1 MNDGNHIIQKKEDWE
16 KIFEGLTTF
25 MKDHSINI
33 VLFKGG
39 LGAGKTSAIKIFASF
54 FGCLD
59 EVTSPSF
66 SLINEYGC
74 KDGKLIHMD
83 LYRLKNI
90 EEALDIGVED
100 YLHSCYPVLI
110 EWPEVIE
117 PLLEDLPNIL
127 IEIRVTENQF
137 RQVSIKHGTSK

>member
-1 MNDGNHIIQKKEDWE
+1 MNIENHMIQKIEDWE
-16 KIFEGLTTF
+16 KIFEGLTPF

-39 LGAGKTSAIKIFASF
+39 LGAGKTTAIKIFASF

-59 EVTSPSF
+59 EVRSPSF

-74 KDGKLIHMD
+74 KEGKLIHMD
-83 LYRLKNI
+83 LYRLKNM

-100 YLHSCYPVLI
+100 YLHSDYPVLI

-117 PLLEDLPNIL
+117 PLLADLPNIR
-127 IEIRVTENQF
+127 IEITVSENEF
-137 RQVSIKHGTSK
+137 RQVSIKHETRI